1 MQLSHRILNAL
12 DLDTEEFLYNSHV
25 TLYKKNDRS
34 PFGQVVVEQGRYK
47 LTVGFVEEVK
57 GVRHIIE

>member
-12 DLDTEEFLYNSHV
+12 DLDTEEFLYDSHV

-34 PFGQVVVEQGRYK
+34 PFGQVVVEQGIYK
-47 LTVGFVEEVK
+47 LTVGYVDEIR
-57 GVRHIIE
+57 GSRHVID